1 MIFIKNKYSTIY
13 YNIVKI
19 AKQRST
25 PIYPS
30 ARHHIIP
37 ESFFIKR
44 VRSGPPGWLAGDSED
59 PENIVLL
66 TLREHAVCHKLLV
79 RMTEGKMK
87 SKMVL
92 AIWRMLNGK
101 DKKLFS
107 SREYEKY
114 RTIFIEHIKIT
125 NSKKR
130 KPLSKSHKQ
139 NISLATKGTAKSIE
153 ARKNMKDAWID
164 RDRTVK
170 DSTKKL
176 NKIASL
182 KFWSSEEV
190 RVEQSK
196 KKKEFLAKN
205 PKILENQIAYINKK
219 IECGFCG
226 IVTNL
231 GNYKRWH
238 GDRCMLNKTL

>member
-1 MIFIKNKYSTIY
+1 M
-13 YNIVKI
+13 
-19 AKQRST
+19 
-25 PIYPS
+25 
-30 ARHHIIP
+30 
-37 ESFFIKR
+37 
-44 VRSGPPGWLAGDSED
+44 
-59 PENIVLL
+59 
-66 TLREHAVCHKLLV
+66 
-79 RMTEGKMK
+79 M
-87 SKMVL
+87 
-92 AIWRMLNGK
+92 NGK

-130 KPLSKSHKQ
+130 NPLSKSHKQ
-139 NISLATKGTAKSIE
+139 NISLATKGNTKSSEAKQ
-153 ARKNMKDAWID
+153 NMKDAWVD

-190 RVEQSK
+190 RIEQSK
-196 KKKEFLAKN
+196 KKKEFLTKN
-205 PKILENQIAYINKK
+205 PKILANQIASINKK
-219 IECGFCG
+219 TECEFCG
-226 IVTNL
+226 IITNL

-238 GDRCMLNKTL
+238 GNSCKLNNI